1 MGMSDWQ
8 SAERLRQL
16 AGKLRSDLAARL
28 SSYLRGYAFILL
40 AE

>member
-16 AGKLRSDLAARL
+16 AGNLRLAARL
-28 SSYLRGYAFILL
+28 SSYLRGDAFILL